1 MDSNMNYSSFSNKKF
16 TESKIIKFIST
27 IWFVA
32 VTLPIELLKALFF
45 KPKNDVGIVTGTTN
59 NHQYETMSLTEV
71 MTQSYLME
79 DFSPFETSEK
89 YARLYYS
96 PALGLV
102 VSLIVFGTVMRLNF
116 FRKSSHFI
124 MNDREKYKI
133 IDNPRGGG
141 HQFDL
146 ENIPIE
152 YDEELNTW
160 CTLDYSKVDTEFKN
174 DACVVNDIPL
184 AGLPKRKDNYAAM
197 AARSLIFHKDRSKLN
212 LTGAHNAYHSYHR

>member
-27 IWFVA
+27 LWFVA
-32 VTLPIELLKALFF
+32 VKLPIELLKALFF
-45 KPKNDVGIVTGTTN
+45 KSKADVGIVPRTAN
-59 NHQYETMSLTEV
+59 NHQYETMSLTEL
-71 MTQSYLME
+71 MTESYLME

-124 MNDREKYKI
+124 VNDREKYKSF
-133 IDNPRGGG
+133 DNPKSG
-141 HQFDL
+141 HQLDL

-152 YDEELNTW
+152 YDEELNSW
-160 CTLDYSKVDTEFKN
+160 CTLDCSRVVTELKN
-174 DACVVNDIPL
+174 DAWVVNDIPL
-184 AGLPKRKDNYAAM
+184 AGLPKRRDNYAAL
-197 AARSLIFHKDRSKLN
+197 AARSLIFHEDRSKVN
-212 LTGAHNAYHSYHR
+212 LAGAYSA

>member
-1 MDSNMNYSSFSNKKF
+1 MNYSYFSNKKF

-27 IWFVA
+27 LWFVA
-32 VTLPIELLKALFF
+32 VKLPIELLKALFF
-45 KPKNDVGIVTGTTN
+45 KSKTDVGLVPRTTN

-79 DFSPFETSEK
+79 DFSPFETSGK

-124 MNDREKYKI
+124 VNDREKYKSI
-133 IDNPRGGG
+133 ETPKSS
-141 HQFDL
+141 QQLDL
-146 ENIPIE
+146 ENIPVE
-152 YDEELNTW
+152 YDEELGTW
-160 CTLDYSKVDTEFKN
+160 CTLDCSKVVPELKSDTWI
-174 DACVVNDIPL
+174 VNDIPL
-184 AGLPKRKDNYAAM
+184 AGLPKRRDNYAAL
-197 AARSLIFHKDRSKLN
+197 AARSLIFPENRSKSN
-212 LTGAHNAYHSYHR
+212 LAGAYSA